1 MENNQNASQGN
12 LTDDEVIDLFIDGII
27 EEKGIKAPT
36 DEIRQAHHDELKN
49 QLVTEIERSLVG
61 ELPDEKLDELNQKVS
76 ADGKLDPAVV
86 VEAIKEANLDTTE
99 IIGVTMERFRELYLG
114 QAKNDDEEV

>member
-114 QAKNDDEEV
+114 QAKNDDEEA

>member
-86 VEAIKEANLDTTE
+86 VEAIKEANLDTTD

>member
-76 ADGKLDPAVV
+76 ADGKLDPAIV

-99 IIGVTMERFRELYLG
+99 IIGVTRERFRELYLG
-114 QAKNDDEEV
+114 QAKNDDEEA

>member
-12 LTDDEVIDLFIDGII
+12 LTDDEIIDLFIDGII

-61 ELPDEKLDELNQKVS
+61 ELPDEKCRNQNMPHRPVRQKRQ
-76 ADGKLDPAVV
+76 D
-86 VEAIKEANLDTTE
+86 
-99 IIGVTMERFRELYLG
+99 II
-114 QAKNDDEEV
+114 